1 MPSSP
6 ASLVLS
12 PSGWAAA
19 LTLLTAV
26 VVGAT
31 GYRPF
36 LSRLPEPADAPD
48 KPAYRDLATPG
59 FVASCTAASGL
70 ALATPLATLPSAV
83 WPMWWVL
90 GVPVLLLA
98 AVDAETTWLPQRLT
112 RSAMAAMAVAAL
124 ASALLGG
131 WPLLIRALVGAVSA
145 GGLYLAL
152 RRLSGGG
159 IGRGD
164 ADVAALVGA
173 ATAAVGWPMLFWA
186 LLLGSLAGAGYAI
199 TLLLRGRNDQFAY
212 CPAIL
217 GGAYLA
223 CVLRWLPS

>member
-1 MPSSP
+1 M
-6 ASLVLS
+6 LS
-12 PSGWAAA
+12 PTGWAALA
-19 LTLLTAV
+19 LLTAV
-26 VVGAT
+26 VVVVGAT
-31 GYRPF
+31 LYGPF
-36 LSRLPEPADAPD
+36 LLRLPEPADAPG
-48 KPAYRDLATPG
+48 KPAYRDLATPR

-70 ALATPLATLPSAV
+70 ALATSLATLPPAV

-90 GVPVLLLA
+90 GGPVLLLA
-98 AVDAETTWLPQRLT
+98 AVDAATTWLPQRLT
-112 RSAMAAMAVAAL
+112 RSAGAAMAVATL
-124 ASALLGG
+124 TSALLGG
-131 WPLLIRALVGAVSA
+131 WPLLIRAVVGAMSA

-152 RRLSGGG
+152 RRLSGDG

-223 CVLRWLPS
+223 CVLRWLPI